1 MGPCAVRDESASRE
15 RAAAV
20 LAGIAVATIT
30 PGPIRFAYFDTP
42 LVGFAISCFI
52 GIAAGLSSADDA
64 GRRYL
69 IRVAAAVQF
78 AVFPA
83 WFGLSVMH
91 GFGSSQLVLERLGTF
106 AINVATIAI
115 WRRSLTAHC
124 VLGGKTFSVSPS
136 TLVCTAK
143 LGLFLKF

>member
-1 MGPCAVRDESASRE
+1 VLALSYGLPLGEWAPCAVRDESASRE

-42 LVGFAISCFI
+42 LGALRSH
-52 GIAAGLSSADDA
+52 ASSES
-64 GRRYL
+64 
-69 IRVAAAVQF
+69 QP
-78 AVFPA
+78 VFPA
-83 WFGLSVMH
+83 PMTKAISHPRSGRRAVRRFSGVVRLVSYD

-115 WRRSLTAHC
+115 WRRSLTAHA
-124 VLGGKTFSVSPS
+124 S
-136 TLVCTAK
+136 
-143 LGLFLKF
+143 

>member
-1 MGPCAVRDESASRE
+1 MKALLASAPRLFSRE
-15 RAAAV
+15 SR
-20 LAGIAVATIT
+20 LRRLLRD
-30 PGPIRFAYFDTP
+30 RFVSLILTLRWGA
-42 LVGFAISCFI
+42 LRISCFI
-52 GIAAGLSSADDA
+52 GIAAGLSGADDA

-106 AINVATIAI
+106 AINVAPIAI
-115 WRRSLTAHC
+115 WRRSLTAH
-124 VLGGKTFSVSPS
+124 
-136 TLVCTAK
+136 A
-143 LGLFLKF
+143 